1 MLAIIA
7 VIIFAIAFIIRV
19 TATATDAVFA
29 PASLV
34 ILGLICVALHLAG
47 LGRLARA
54 PVTPSGAG
62 TAAGLRLPAAVPLYR
77 HLPSLDV
84 CPTTSL
90 TWPTASGVVRSPAA
104 STTRLATSAG

>member
-19 TATATDAVFA
+19 MDTATDAVFA

-47 LGRLARA
+47 LGARW
-54 PVTPSGAG
+54 
-62 TAAGLRLPAAVPLYR
+62 R
-77 HLPSLDV
+77 
-84 CPTTSL
+84 
-90 TWPTASGVVRSPAA
+90 VR
-104 STTRLATSAG
+104 R